1 MKRHLLYIVAALV
14 LASCG
19 GKSNENAKTFAPQDR
34 TTSQLSAEERA
45 AALKALKSE
54 TNQDVKDLLYNHDV
68 KFSILQPNTTEDITE
83 GVSQKIASKLLAI
96 ASANGISGIGSAPGF
111 ALGVEPE
118 QTERVATGTVPQRMM
133 VSYDMNYKVI
143 NTTTG
148 DVYASVTQHVT
159 GVGRSFEEATRG
171 AVDEMK
177 NTAELQQMLQ
187 TASSRIVEWFD
198 TNLPALQRQVDAAAS
213 RGDYA
218 LALALVESVPQQATK
233 AAEYAEK
240 RQSELFAGL
249 KHKIASET
257 LASLQAA
264 IASAGDVFDPQ
275 VGAYFSLLP
284 TDTPEYKEAQ
294 TLYDKYQQEVKA
306 RRDVLEAKAERDEA
320 AARAWEME
328 KEKMAHETELM
339 QIEADKVKSKYE
351 SQANAAALDKNQGF
365 FKRLGNRLING
376 IDFVSSAFSQ
386 DE

>member
-1 MKRHLLYIVAALV
+1 M
-14 LASCG
+14 
-19 GKSNENAKTFAPQDR
+19 
-34 TTSQLSAEERA
+34 
-45 AALKALKSE
+45 
-54 TNQDVKDLLYNHDV
+54 
-68 KFSILQPNTTEDITE
+68 
-83 GVSQKIASKLLAI
+83 
-96 ASANGISGIGSAPGF
+96 
-111 ALGVEPE
+111 
-118 QTERVATGTVPQRMM
+118 
-133 VSYDMNYKVI
+133 
-143 NTTTG
+143 
-148 DVYASVTQHVT
+148 
-159 GVGRSFEEATRG
+159 
-171 AVDEMK
+171 
-177 NTAELQQMLQ
+177 
-187 TASSRIVEWFD
+187 
-198 TNLPALQRQVDAAAS
+198 
-213 RGDYA
+213 
-218 LALALVESVPQQATK
+218 PQQATK